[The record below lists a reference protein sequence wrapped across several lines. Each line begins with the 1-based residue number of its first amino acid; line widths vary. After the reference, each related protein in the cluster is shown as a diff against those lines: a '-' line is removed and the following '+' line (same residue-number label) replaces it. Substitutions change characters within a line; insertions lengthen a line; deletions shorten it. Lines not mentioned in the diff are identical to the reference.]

1 MFSKLKLAS
10 SEEKKQKIIA
20 HRGMSGKYP
29 ENTILAFEAAR
40 LLGLRWIETDI
51 NMIGDETL
59 VVFHDKSFGRTV
71 SGNCLTKNVS
81 WKDFKDLDAGL
92 WKGEGFAG
100 QKVMRLGELITW
112 AETNNM
118 MLILEMKIYDSR
130 KRRAAEVLT
139 SALRNC
145 KKANIIISSFDID
158 FLRHFK
164 RFCKNIPIAS
174 IHTSLP
180 ENIDSLITELDIE
193 AVHLDHHLLRKSTD
207 VLSFRAK
214 GIKVRAWTA
223 NDPFIVEHLFALGVD
238 MVMSDYP
245 ELI

>member
-1 MFSKLKLAS
+1 MLSKLKLIS
-10 SEEKKQKIIA
+10 SEVKKQKIIA

-29 ENTILAFEAAR
+29 ENTSLAFEAAR
-40 LLGLRWIETDI
+40 SLGLRWIETDV
-51 NMIGDETL
+51 NMLGDETL
-59 VVFHDKSFGRTV
+59 VIFHDKSFGRTV
-71 SGNCLTKNVS
+71 TGNRLIKNMS
-81 WKDFKDLDAGL
+81 WKDFKDIDAGL
-92 WKGEGFAG
+92 WKGEEFAG
-100 QKVMRLGELITW
+100 QRVMCLGELITW

-118 MLILEMKIYDSR
+118 MLILEMKSNDSR

-145 KKANIIISSFDID
+145 TKANIIVSSFDID

-164 RFCKNIPIAS
+164 RSCKNIPIAS

-193 AVHLDHHLLRKSTD
+193 AVHLNHDLIRKSAD
-207 VLSFRAK
+207 VLSFHAK
-214 GIKVRAWTA
+214 GIKVRAWTV
-223 NDPFIVEHLFALGVD
+223 NDPFIVKQLFALGVD